1 MKPVVISPRVWRKL
15 RDELHTEYPK
25 SVFML
30 RNKMRATLGFTVR
43 EHRNWVST
51 IGIPDPYI
59 VDDSTGYYEDEIHL
73 DFFDSRKK
81 SMFLLKYSDLINRED
96 LE

>member
-1 MKPVVISPRVWRKL
+1 MKPVILSPRVWRRV

-30 RNKMRATLGFTVR
+30 RSKMRTILGFTVR

-51 IGIPDPYI
+51 IGKPDAE
-59 VDDSTGYYEDEIHL
+59 TNGYYEDQVHL

-81 SMFLLKYSDLINRED
+81 SMFLLKYSDLINREGLD
-96 LE
+96 CDN

>member
-1 MKPVVISPRVWRKL
+1 
-15 RDELHTEYPK
+15 
-25 SVFML
+25 
-30 RNKMRATLGFTVR
+30 MRAILGFTVR

-51 IGIPDPYI
+51 IGIPDA
-59 VDDSTGYYEDEIHL
+59 DFDSTGYYEDEIHL

-96 LE
+96 LK